1 METPAVEANRCSS
14 IAQMAA
20 GRARRASRFAA
31 KRQDICHYNH
41 GLSRQGRG
49 SARLRACAW
58 QHWPRRRAIW
68 YNFRMLNEHPTLYDV
83 IVIGAGH
90 AGCEAANAAARMGC
104 RTLLLTLDLDKLAHM
119 SCNPSIGGPAK
130 GHIVREIDALGGV
143 MGRVIDQ
150 TFIQIRVLNESKGP
164 AVQALRAQA
173 DKRLYAKV
181 MKETL
186 EQVPN
191 LDLKQAM
198 VERIVPESENQE
210 PRTGLSGD
218 QQVLGARFSV
228 LTHTGR
234 VFRGRTLV
242 LTTGTFLRG
251 RAITG
256 EAIWGAGRAGEA
268 PAVALGEDLASLGF
282 PLVRLKT
289 GTPPRVDA
297 RTIDFSLTD
306 VQHGSDVPLYFGY
319 YYDGKN
325 QEPGTENQG
334 RVDHLVTLSSCH
346 SVPAFHGPPSPLYP
360 HARLDGWRP
369 QLPCYLVHTTPEF
382 HAIIRANLDRAP
394 LFSGVIEGVGPRY
407 CPSIEDKI
415 VRFADKPRHGMFLEP
430 EGWNTNEV
438 YVQGCNTSLP
448 EDVQWAM
455 LHTIPA
461 LRKAEIMRVGY
472 AIEYDAVATGE
483 ITADMAAKRM
493 PGLFLA
499 GQINGTTGYEEAA
512 AQGIM
517 AGINAARYVQG
528 EPSVILRRD
537 EAYIGVLIDDLVTKE
552 IHEPYRMF
560 TSRAEHRLLLRSD
573 NADLRLTPLAGALG
587 LVDRERMAAVER
599 KRDESEALLRELRGR
614 AVYPTAAI
622 NARLAEVGVGPLT
635 DKVSAEDILRRP
647 DASYAKV
654 QAALDLP
661 DAPDYIVEQVEVTA
675 KYGGYLLKQQREV
688 EKLQR
693 MESRRLPAD
702 FDYDAVRGLR
712 NEARQVLQRFRPATL
727 GQAARLA
734 GINPADVAV
743 LLVALERAR
752 SDKGAAPVSRD

>member
-1 METPAVEANRCSS
+1 
-14 IAQMAA
+14 
-20 GRARRASRFAA
+20 
-31 KRQDICHYNH
+31 
-41 GLSRQGRG
+41 
-49 SARLRACAW
+49 
-58 QHWPRRRAIW
+58 
-68 YNFRMLNEHPTLYDV
+68 MLNEHQTLYDV

-198 VERIVPESENQE
+198 VERIIPPDRTKHEAQSTNENAQA
-210 PRTGLSGD
+210 L
-218 QQVLGARFSV
+218 FSV

-234 VFRGRTLV
+234 IFRGRTLV

-268 PAVALGEDLASLGF
+268 PAVALGEDLAALGF

-306 VQHGSDVPLYFGY
+306 VQHGSAVPQYFGY
-319 YYDGKN
+319 YYNDRR
-325 QEPGTENQG
+325 EHAP
-334 RVDHLVTLSSCH
+334 LS
-346 SVPAFHGPPSPLYP
+346 AFHGPPSPVYP

-382 HAIIRANLDRAP
+382 HEIIRANLDRAP
-394 LFSGVIEGVGPRY
+394 MFSGVIEGVGPRY

-461 LRKAEIMRVGY
+461 LRNAEIMRVGY

-483 ITADMAAKRM
+483 ISADMAAKRM

-517 AGINAARYVQG
+517 AGINAARYVKS

-573 NADLRLTPLAGALG
+573 NADLRLTPLAGELG
-587 LVDRERMAAVER
+587 LIDHARMAAVEW
-599 KRDESEALLRELRGR
+599 KRDQSEALLNTLRGR
-614 AVYPTAAI
+614 TIYPTAAT
-622 NARLAEVGVGPLT
+622 NARLAEVGVGPLS
-635 DKVSAEDILRRP
+635 DKVTAEEILRRP
-647 DASYAKV
+647 NASYANI
-654 QAALDLP
+654 QAVLDLP
-661 DAPDYIVEQVEVTA
+661 DAPDYVVEQVEVTA
-675 KYGGYLLKQQREV
+675 KYGGYLAKQQREV

-693 MESRRLPAD
+693 MESRRLPAN
-702 FDYDAVRGLR
+702 FDYDAVTGLR
-712 NEARQVLQRFRPATL
+712 NEARQVLGRFRPATL

-743 LLVALERAR
+743 LLVALERKR
-752 SDKGAAPVSRD
+752 SDSGAAHISTD